1 MSKLKRVAK
10 IMLRCSCNLGTFIK
24 TSLDNAQDPYLG
36 LLHGRKGLGIFVVLL
51 FELRIFSLLS

>member
-1 MSKLKRVAK
+1 
-10 IMLRCSCNLGTFIK
+10 MLRCSCNLSTFVK
-24 TSLDNAQDPYLG
+24 TSLDNAQNPYLG